1 NATCCFLRQWGKAS
15 MIEPMLFIARKGIHI
30 DQSDRQFRPQFCRSE
45 DFNECLVLVNADLQ
59 AKFLGMTTN
68 NDRYPCLSRHLT
80 ERLR

>member
-1 NATCCFLRQWGKAS
+1 MSNLTAAQ
-15 MIEPMLFIARKGIHI
+15 
-30 DQSDRQFRPQFCRSE
+30 DQSHLRYRESGHEVTNTKRQFRPQFCRSE